1 MSLGTNA
8 RGAFGERR
16 AREWYTRHGYEIVDC
31 NWRTRAGEID
41 IVVRHDDVIVFVE
54 VKSRASLAFGSPGE
68 AVTYAK
74 AARMRRIAHAWLA
87 DHDVHATTIRFDV
100 VAVTGT
106 RVEVIEG
113 AL

>member
-1 MSLGTNA
+1 MSVATNA

-16 AREWYTRHGYEIVDC
+16 AREWYIRNGYDIVDR

-41 IVVRHDDVIVFVE
+41 IVVRRDDVLVFVE
-54 VKSRASLAFGSPGE
+54 VKTRSTNAFGLPSE

-74 AARMRRIAHAWLA
+74 AARLRRLGHAWLA
-87 DHDVHATTIRFDV
+87 VHDVHATTIRFDV
-100 VAVTGT
+100 VAVTGA